1 MLLRGVAMN
10 RRAGLNAAPR
20 DVVGAVDFL
29 DAPFATALLRHDS
42 GFEPCCVYWRIR

>member
-1 MLLRGVAMN
+1 MLLLRVALN

-29 DAPFATALLRHDS
+29 DASFTTALLRHES
-42 GFEPCCVYWRIR
+42 GFESCSVYWRIR